1 MKTTIEQARAAKR
14 TLSVEIASL
23 PEVNGIG
30 ITEDAEG
37 YALKVNLT
45 RPSTRDVLPESVDG
59 VNVSIDIVGPA
70 MPA

>member
-14 TLSVEIASL
+14 ALSVEIASL

-30 ITEDAEG
+30 ITRDADG

-45 RPSTRDVLPESVDG
+45 RPFATDVLPDAVDG